1 VSEDVLAR
9 LAGQG
14 GRIIGREEELRRIHQ
29 ALDEAG
35 ARGRS
40 LGMVGNPGTG
50 KSALLAGTATDARR
64 RGFTVLAARGT
75 EAAAQR
81 RFGVLQQLLA
91 PAADRIG
98 SLPVRYQAALR
109 GALGDGGDAAERFFI
124 ALGVLELFGDLGARS
139 PLLVVVDDLH
149 WADSD
154 SREVVLFAARRVEAE
169 RAVMLLAARPS
180 PDGHWPWERDTDW
193 LALGALGTTA
203 AREVL
208 RDRYP
213 WLAAADERTV
223 LASAD
228 GNPLALVELPLAL
241 AAARFAGRPA
251 DDPVPL
257 TGRLEG
263 SFADQIAA
271 LGVAEQTALLVAALQ
286 DSDTLTETL
295 AALAELTGDDQGS
308 ARIDAAIAAGLVR
321 SDGTSVRF
329 RHPLVRSAV
338 VGRAPAA
345 QRRAVHL
352 AFARSLAADPDRAT
366 WHRALAARDP
376 DDELAAA
383 LEAGAERTAASGAAG
398 LAEEWLER
406 AAQLSGDETGKA
418 RRLLRAAE
426 LAFQLGRADAVHEL
440 MAAARALPL
449 DAPTYAR
456 LAGLEG
462 AFDDGVP
469 GDIGTVRRLVEAAES
484 ALAVGEQ
491 DLAASL
497 LLGAAMPCYWGAA
510 GDLVRDL
517 VGGAAR
523 SLTVPADDPRV
534 MAVNALVDPFGSGGD
549 VVAALSRWGR
559 RDTRDPA
566 LASALGR
573 AGFVAGDFEHGLL
586 FAQQASEGLR
596 REGRV
601 ALLTQALVL
610 QTFSALYLGR
620 WEITHVASDEA
631 YRFAVETRQPVWAAC
646 AQLGRANLAGLHGDH
661 ERAVSLSGE
670 VERYALGAGNRSL
683 LNGVQ
688 LARGFAAL
696 GDGRPGDAFAELR
709 RMMDP
714 ADLAYQAPQCAWAVD
729 YLAEAAALSGQHALG
744 SDMLAAVEELA
755 GATTAPGV
763 RRAIALARAFLAPDE
778 VAEERFAQAREC
790 AADAPAWFGARLDLA
805 YGSWQRGQHRAA
817 QAREPLR
824 AALAAFDSLGASAW
838 AARAQAEL
846 AAAGHRALRRGAGGW
861 TQLSAIEL
869 QVAQLAARGLSNR
882 EIGMRLYLSHRTVAA
897 HLYRI
902 FPKLGIGSRSE
913 LPGVL
918 PEELPQQ
925 RLSGR

>member
-1 VSEDVLAR
+1 MSEDVLAR

-14 GRIIGREEELRRIHQ
+14 GRIIGREEELRRIRE
-29 ALDEAG
+29 ALDAAG
-35 ARGRS
+35 SRGQS
-40 LGMVGNPGTG
+40 LGIVGDAGTG

-64 RGFTVLAARGT
+64 RGFTVLSARGT

-98 SLPVRYQAALR
+98 RLPARYQAALR
-109 GALGDGGDAAERFFI
+109 GVLGDGGDAAERFFI
-124 ALGVLELFGDLGARS
+124 ALGVLELFGDIGARS
-139 PLLVVVDDLH
+139 PLLVIVDDLH

-154 SREVVLFAARRVEAE
+154 SREVILFTARRVEAE

-180 PDGHWPWERDTDW
+180 PDGRWPWERDAGW
-193 LALGALGTTA
+193 LALGALNAPA

-213 WLAAADERTV
+213 WLAAGDERTV

-241 AAARFAGRPA
+241 AATRFTNRPA

-257 TGRLEG
+257 TSRLEG
-263 SFADQIAA
+263 SFADRIAG
-271 LGVAEQTALLVAALQ
+271 LGHLDQTALLVAALQ
-286 DSDTLTETL
+286 DSDSLAETL

-308 ARIDAAIAAGLVR
+308 ARIDAAIAAGLVS
-321 SDGTSVRF
+321 SDGVSVRF

-338 VGRAPAA
+338 VGQAPEP

-352 AFARSLAADPDRAT
+352 AFARSLAADADRAT
-366 WHRALAARDP
+366 WHRARAARDP

-383 LEAGAERTAASGAAG
+383 LEAGAERTAASGAAD

-406 AAQLSGDETGKA
+406 AAQLSADGKGKA
-418 RRLLRAAE
+418 SRMLRAAE
-426 LAFQLGRADAVHEL
+426 LAFQLGRADSVHEL

-469 GDIGTVRRLVEAAES
+469 GDIGTVRRLVDAAES

-510 GDLVRDL
+510 DDLVRDL
-517 VGGAAR
+517 VRGAAR
-523 SLTVPADDPRV
+523 ALTVPADDPRV
-534 MAVNALVDPFGSGGD
+534 MAVNALVNPFGSGGA
-549 VVAALSRWGR
+549 VVAALSGWAM

-586 FAQQASEGLR
+586 FARQASEGLR

-620 WEITHVASDEA
+620 WETTHVASDEA

-661 ERAVSLSGE
+661 ERALSLSGE
-670 VERYALGAGNRSL
+670 VERYALGTGNRSL

-696 GDGRPGDAFAELR
+696 GDGRPDDAFAELR

-714 ADLAYQAPQCAWAVD
+714 ADQAYQAPQCVFAVD
-729 YLAEAAALSGQHALG
+729 YLAEAAALSGQRSLG
-744 SDMLAAVEELA
+744 SAMLSDVEELT
-755 GATTAPGV
+755 GTTTAPGV
-763 RRAIALARAFLAPDE
+763 RRAIALARAVLAQDE
-778 VAEERFAQAREC
+778 DAEERFAQAREY
-790 AADAPAWFGARLDLA
+790 AAGAPAWFGARLDLA
-805 YGSWQRGQHRAA
+805 FGTWLRGQQRAA
-817 QAREPLR
+817 QARGPLR
-824 AALAAFDSLGASAW
+824 DAVAAFDSLGAAAW

-846 AAAGHRALRRGAGGW
+846 AATGQRAARHGAGGW
-861 TQLSAIEL
+861 TQLSAVEL

-882 EIGMRLYLSHRTVAA
+882 EIGERLYLSHRTVAA

-902 FPKLGIGSRSE
+902 FPKLGVGSRTE
-913 LPGVL
+913 LAGVL
-918 PEELPQQ
+918 PE
-925 RLSGR
+925 G